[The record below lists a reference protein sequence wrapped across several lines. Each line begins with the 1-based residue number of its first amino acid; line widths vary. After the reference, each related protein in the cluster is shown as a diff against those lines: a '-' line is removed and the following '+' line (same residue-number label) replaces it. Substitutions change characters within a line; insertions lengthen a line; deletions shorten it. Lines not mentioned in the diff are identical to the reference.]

1 MSDQPS
7 VAVAKG
13 AAAIGAAA
21 SAQAIDG
28 AHQVGSVFAN
38 LFVLT
43 PGNIASWLA
52 ALFVF
57 CQLCEWWWRLFWRPL
72 LERLEWIKPKPAK
85 HRRRDADAG
94 PAPLL

>member
-1 MSDQPS
+1 MSDQPTS
-7 VAVAKG
+7 AIAKG

-21 SAQAIDG
+21 GAQVIDG
-28 AHQVGSVFAN
+28 ANQASSAYAN

-72 LERLEWIKPKPAK
+72 LERMGWLAPRPAK
-85 HRRRDADAG
+85 RRGRDSDSG
-94 PAPLL
+94 PMPLL

>member
-1 MSDQPS
+1 MADEPS
-7 VAVAKG
+7 VAIAKG
-13 AAAIGAAA
+13 AAAIGAATG
-21 SAQAIDG
+21 AQVFDK
-28 AHQVGSVFAN
+28 AHQDIYSN

-72 LERLEWIKPKPAK
+72 FERLGWIQPKPAK
-85 HRRRDADAG
+85 RRRRNE
-94 PAPLL
+94 PETLL